1 MTHAWKRYRDV
12 DCGCT
17 GHACQ
22 GGFRGPL
29 VGGRERAGAHAGW
42 AGASLTYSYRGRDGQ
57 MEEKVIRRNE
67 GWSKRR
73 GDKNAQDIL
82 SSCTQTR

>member
-1 MTHAWKRYRDV
+1 MLGRGTGTLTVDV
-12 DCGCT
+12 LGMHV
-17 GHACQ
+17 G

-29 VGGRERAGAHAGW
+29 VGGRERAGAHAEW